1 MAEKMRALQYT
12 TVGKAPEI
20 VELDRPSPGPGQ
32 VLLKITA
39 AGVCHSDEF
48 VMSLPEDV
56 FTTMGWRTPMTL
68 GHEIAGSVAQVG
80 AEVDPAWTGRQ
91 VLVYPWIGCGV
102 CEACQDLRD
111 TDCEA
116 QRSLGAKADGGF
128 SIVANEVFKF
138 FFLF

>member
-68 GHEIAGSVAQVG
+68 GHEGAGTVAELGQGVTEFSVGDSVA
-80 AEVDPAWTGRQ
+80 
-91 VLVYPWIGCGV
+91 VYGPWGCGV
-102 CEACQDLRD
+102 CDYCVVGKEMLCPHAAAMGIQ
-111 TDCEA
+111 A
-116 QRSLGAKADGGF
+116 PGLGAP
-128 SIVANEVFKF
+128 
-138 FFLF
+138 